1 MATVNIICRDSD
13 FGLARC
19 QRILAAVAARAGHTV
34 TLSRPERDRSVPQYL
49 RNLYRALASR
59 LQPPSNPDYDINIFI
74 EDLDPGW
81 FSKARQNDLIPN
93 QEWFHY
99 RWLPYLFGIDR
110 VLAKTRRAQTIFA
123 TLGCPTN
130 FISFTS
136 EDRFDP
142 SQPKDYSRF
151 FHLAGNSPYKG
162 TDTLLKLWQ
171 QHPEWPQL
179 VVIQSAKQAKPLSA
193 ANICYQVGHIDDHQL
208 QVEQNR
214 CGIHLCLSE
223 TEGFGHYIVEAMS
236 CQALVVT
243 TDAAPMNELI
253 TEERGLLVAV
263 AQSQR
268 QGLDQRHFVDSHA
281 LETCI
286 QTIIAMDDAQ
296 KQTLGTQAR
305 EWYLANQRRF
315 ETRLQWALGQPISQI
330 EERRAFLP
338 MQNV

>member
-1 MATVNIICRDSD
+1 MAKVNILCRASS

-19 QRILAAVAARAGHTV
+19 QRILTSVAEQSGYTV
-34 TLSRPERDRSVPQYL
+34 LVSRPKRDRTIWQYL
-49 RNLYRALASR
+49 CNLYFSIARK
-59 LQPPSNPDYDINIFI
+59 LQPSSNPEYDINIFI

-81 FSKARQNDLIPN
+81 FSKARINYFIPN
-93 QEWFHY
+93 QEWFRY
-99 RWLPYLFGIDR
+99 RWLPYLLGIDR
-110 VLAKTRRAQTIFA
+110 VLVKTQWAQAIFT

-179 VVIQSAKQAKPLSA
+179 VVIQSAKQAKHLPA
-193 ANICYQVGHIDDHQL
+193 PNICHHVGYIDDRQL
-208 QVEQNR
+208 RAVQNR
-214 CGIHLCLSE
+214 CGVHLCLSE
-223 TEGFGHYIVEAMS
+223 TEGFGHYIAEAMS

-253 TEERGLLVAV
+253 TEERGLLVA
-263 AQSQR
+263 ATKSQR
-268 QGLDQRHFVDSHA
+268 QGLDQRHWVNAHA
-281 LETCI
+281 LEECI
-286 QTIIAMDDAQ
+286 QTVIDMEYVQ
-296 KQTLGTQAR
+296 KQVLGDRAR
-305 EWYLANQRRF
+305 QWYLTNQQQF
-315 ETRLQWALGQPISQI
+315 ETRFESVLLNDLGQ
-330 EERRAFLP
+330 ATWVLP
-338 MQNV
+338 MGG